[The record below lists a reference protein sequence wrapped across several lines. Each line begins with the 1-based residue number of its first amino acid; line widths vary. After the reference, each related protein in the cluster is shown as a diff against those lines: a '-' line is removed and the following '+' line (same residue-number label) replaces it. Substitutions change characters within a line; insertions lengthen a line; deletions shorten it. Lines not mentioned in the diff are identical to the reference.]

1 MITSALTNVRR
12 RLSAWS
18 AAELQPRVL
27 LPSLL
32 TGGLIYVLEVVFA
45 ISFTALVYTN
55 ELANYLPLALGFTLL
70 GDAVLCGIVAV
81 FSSYRG
87 ASAIEQDVPVAILTL
102 TITAI
107 LGTLPAG
114 TSGETKF
121 ATVLIV
127 IVLTTISAGG
137 FFLLLGHFKLG
148 GLARSCSIGRPSTP
162 TMR

>member
-1 MITSALTNVRR
+1 MNSLPAASSLRSRLT
-12 RLSAWS
+12 AWS
-18 AAELQPRVL
+18 AEDLRPNVL
-27 LPSLL
+27 LTSLL

-55 ELANYLPLALGFTLL
+55 ELANYLTLSVGFTLL

-102 TITAI
+102 AITAI

-114 TSGETKF
+114 TS
-121 ATVLIV
+121 AD
-127 IVLTTISAGG
+127 
-137 FFLLLGHFKLG
+137 
-148 GLARSCSIGRPSTP
+148 
-162 TMR
+162 